1 MLFYKMKMEKEIQL
15 KIDESGQLEKVS
27 LVIGVYCALATIS
40 ILWIGVIT
48 PWMGS
53 DSFSLLVIPYLI
65 SLILAVN
72 TCVLGFLSAKAAQE
86 EEDRSLLEKRKEKK
100 ALETEE
106 DVLFSAS
113 RTLGNYRRFSP
124 YVIAVLNFILIGV
137 ILFSFKMVWSARVDI
152 PVPIKPSQAAFI
164 SALIAFI
171 SIFAGIF
178 CVGQSREKNFRW
190 LRPLGG
196 WLILSSLL
204 GMMATVAIFMHRFDK
219 PLWDIAINRMIFIIT
234 MILGIELFFNFIVEF
249 YRPRTSAEERPVFE
263 SRILSLFTEPGGFIR
278 NVADTLDYQFG
289 FKVSKTWIYLF
300 FEKSIIPLILLW
312 LLAFW
317 LFTCI
322 SEVGPGEAGIRE
334 NFGRIIDA
342 KPLSEGIYPK
352 LPWPFGKMTRV
363 PVKKIVEIT
372 VGAELKNEKGEVK
385 TPEVV
390 LWTVEHYGTEK
401 KFIVAAEKKPTDK
414 ENPVSYMSATFAIQY
429 RAKEN
434 QVSDFAFRNY
444 DIPIFLKSVS
454 EREISKYLASVDI
467 LKLMS
472 TERGR
477 AVSLLTA
484 RIQDS
489 ADKLKLGIEIVSL
502 NLHDVHPPVDK
513 VAPAFEEVASARQE
527 KEAMILNAKAYENK
541 ILPYAEAESSKIIA
555 DAETARDNS
564 VKLSEAEMMRF
575 KKQLEAYRIMP
586 EMYKL
591 RTYLDFFEKDCNEI
605 RKIVIGDSD
614 TKNVYIFNF
623 EEKARLDL
631 IDAGLGETGEQ
642 QK

>member
-1 MLFYKMKMEKEIQL
+1 MKMEKRIQL
-15 KIDESGQLEKVS
+15 KIDESNELKTIS
-27 LVIGVYCALATIS
+27 LVIGIYCVLSTLS
-40 ILWIGVIT
+40 ILWIGIVK
-48 PWMGS
+48 PWIGS
-53 DSFSLLVIPYLI
+53 DSFSLLIIPYLI
-65 SLILAVN
+65 SLVLAIN
-72 TCVLGFLSAKAAQE
+72 TCVLGFLSTKAAQE
-86 EEDRSLLEKRKEKK
+86 EEDKSLLEKRKEKK
-100 ALETEE
+100 ALETGE

-113 RTLGNYRRFSP
+113 RTLNNYKKYSP
-124 YVIAVLNFILIGV
+124 YVIAVLNFILIAV
-137 ILFSFKMVWSARVDI
+137 ILISFKMFWIARVDI
-152 PVPIKPSQAAFI
+152 PVPVKPSQAAFL
-164 SALIAFI
+164 SALLAFI

-178 CVGQSREKNFRW
+178 CVGQSREMNFRW

-196 WLILSSLL
+196 WLILSSML
-204 GMMATVAIFMHRFDK
+204 GMLATIAILMHRFDK
-219 PLWDIAINRMIFIIT
+219 PMWDISINKMIFT
-234 MILGIELFFNFIVEF
+234 VTVILGIELLFNFIVEF

-322 SEVGPGEAGIRE
+322 SEVGPGEAGIRS
-334 NFGRIIDA
+334 NFGKIIDTE
-342 KPLSEGIYPK
+342 PLREGIYPK

-363 PVKKIVEIT
+363 PIKKIVEIT
-372 VGAELKNEKGEVK
+372 VGAELANEKGEVK

-390 LWTVEHYGTEK
+390 LWTVEHYGTET

-414 ENPVSYMSATFAIQY
+414 ENPVSYMSATFTVQY

-434 QVSDFAFRNY
+434 QVREFAFRNY
-444 DIPIFLKSVS
+444 DIPTFLKSVS

-472 TERGR
+472 VERGKT
-477 AVSLLTA
+477 VSELTR
-484 RIQDS
+484 RIQKSSD
-489 ADKLKLGIEIVSL
+489 DLKLGIEIVSL

-527 KEAMILNAKAYENK
+527 KEAMILNARAYENK
-541 ILPYAEAESSKIIA
+541 ILPYAEAEALKIKA
-555 DAETARDNS
+555 DAETSRDNS
-564 VKLSEAEMMRF
+564 IKLAEAEMMRF
-575 KKQLEAYRIMP
+575 KKQLEAYKIMP

>member
-1 MLFYKMKMEKEIQL
+1 MKMEKEIQL
-15 KIDESGQLEKVS
+15 KIDESRELGTIS
-27 LVIGVYCALATIS
+27 LIVGIYCALSTLS
-40 ILWIGVIT
+40 ILWIGAIT

-53 DSFSLLVIPYLI
+53 DSFSLLIIPYLI
-65 SLILAVN
+65 SMILAVN
-72 TCVLGFLSAKAAQE
+72 ACILGFLSKKSAQE
-86 EEDRSLLEKRKEKK
+86 EEDRNLLEKRKEKK
-100 ALETEE
+100 ALETGE

-113 RTLGNYRRFSP
+113 RTLGNYKRFSP
-124 YVIAVLNFILIGV
+124 YVIAMLNFILIAA
-137 ILFSFKMVWSARVDI
+137 ILFSFKMFWSARVDI
-152 PVPIKPSQAAFI
+152 PVPMKPSQAAFI
-164 SALIAFI
+164 SALIAII

-204 GMMATVAIFMHRFDK
+204 GMIATFAIFMHRFDK
-219 PLWDIAINRMIFIIT
+219 PMWDIAISKMIFT
-234 MILGIELFFNFIVEF
+234 VMVILGIELLFNFIVEF

-289 FKVSKTWIYLF
+289 FKVSRTWIYLF

-322 SEVGPGEAGIRE
+322 SEVGSGEAGIRE
-334 NFGRIIDA
+334 NFGKIIDT

-372 VGAELKNEKGEVK
+372 VGANLANEKGEVK

-390 LWTVEHYGTEK
+390 LWTVEHYGTET

-434 QVSDFAFRNY
+434 QVLDFAFRNY
-444 DIPIFLKSVS
+444 DIPTFLRSVS

-472 TERGR
+472 IERGKT
-477 AVSLLTA
+477 VSMLA
-484 RIQDS
+484 KRIQDS
-489 ADKLKLGIEIVSL
+489 SDKLKLGIDIVSL

-541 ILPYAEAESSKIIA
+541 ILPYAEAEASKIIA
-555 DAETARDNS
+555 DAETSRDNS
-564 VKLSEAEMMRF
+564 IKLSEAEMMRF
-575 KKQLEAYRIMP
+575 KKQLDAYRIMP

-591 RTYLDFFEKDCNEI
+591 RTYLDFFERDCNDI

>member
-1 MLFYKMKMEKEIQL
+1 MKMEKEIQL
-15 KIDESGQLEKVS
+15 KIDESKELETIS
-27 LVIGVYCALATIS
+27 LVIGIYCVLASIS
-40 ILWIGVIT
+40 ILWIGIVK

-53 DSFSLLVIPYLI
+53 DSFSLLIIPYLI
-65 SLILAVN
+65 SLILAIS
-72 TCVLGFLSAKAAQE
+72 TCVLGFLSGKAAQE
-86 EEDRSLLEKRKEKK
+86 AEDRTLLEKRKEKK
-100 ALETEE
+100 ALETGE

-113 RTLGNYRRFSP
+113 RTLGNYKRYSP
-124 YVIAVLNFILIGV
+124 YTIALLSFIIIAA
-137 ILFSFKMVWSARVDI
+137 ILFSFKMFWAARVDI
-152 PVPIKPSQAAFI
+152 PIPLKPSQAAFI
-164 SALIAFI
+164 SALLAVI
-171 SIFAGIF
+171 SVFAGIF

-196 WLILSSLL
+196 WLILSAVL
-204 GMMATVAIFMHRFDK
+204 GMLATFAIFMHRFDK
-219 PLWDIAINRMIFIIT
+219 AMWDMVITKVIFIIT
-234 MILGIELFFNFIVEF
+234 IILGAELLFNFIVEF

-278 NVADTLDYQFG
+278 NIADTLDYQFG

-300 FEKSIIPLILLW
+300 LEKSIIPLILLW

-322 SEVGPGEAGIRE
+322 SEVGPGEAGIRS
-334 NFGRIIDA
+334 NFGRIIDT

-363 PVKKIVEIT
+363 PMKKIVEIT
-372 VGAELKNEKGEVK
+372 VGANLSNEKGEVK

-390 LWTVEHYGTEK
+390 LWTVEHYGTET
-401 KFIVAAEKKPTDK
+401 KFIVASEKKATDK
-414 ENPVSYMSATFAIQY
+414 ENPVSYMSATFTVQY
-429 RAKEN
+429 RAKED
-434 QVSDFAFRNY
+434 QVLDFAFRNY
-444 DIPIFLKSVS
+444 DIPLFLKSVS

-472 TERGR
+472 TERGKT
-477 AVSLLTA
+477 VSMLA
-484 RIQDS
+484 KRIQKSSD
-489 ADKLKLGIEIVSL
+489 DLKLGIEIVSL
-502 NLHDVHPPVDK
+502 NLHDVHPPVDT

-541 ILPYAEAESSKIIA
+541 ILPYAEAEASKIIA
-555 DAETARDNS
+555 DAETSRDNS
-564 VKLSEAEMMRF
+564 IRLSEAEVMRF
-575 KKQLEAYRIMP
+575 KKQLIAYRIMP

>member
-1 MLFYKMKMEKEIQL
+1 MEKEIQL
-15 KIDESGQLEKVS
+15 KIDESRELVTIS
-27 LVIGVYCALATIS
+27 LVVGIYCALSTLS
-40 ILWIGVIT
+40 ILWIGAIT

-53 DSFSLLVIPYLI
+53 DSFSLLIIPYLI

-72 TCVLGFLSAKAAQE
+72 ACILGFLSKKSAQE
-86 EEDRSLLEKRKEKK
+86 EEDRNLLEKRKEKK
-100 ALETEE
+100 ALETGE

-113 RTLGNYRRFSP
+113 RTLGNYKRFSP
-124 YVIAVLNFILIGV
+124 YVIAMLNFILIAA
-137 ILFSFKMVWSARVDI
+137 ILFSFKMFWSARVDI

-164 SALIAFI
+164 SALIAII

-196 WLILSSLL
+196 WLVLSSLL
-204 GMMATVAIFMHRFDK
+204 GMIATFGIFMHRFDK
-219 PLWDIAINRMIFIIT
+219 PMWDIAISKMIFIVVV
-234 MILGIELFFNFIVEF
+234 ILGIELLFNFIVEF

-334 NFGRIIDA
+334 NFGKIIDT

-372 VGAELKNEKGEVK
+372 VGANLANAKGEVK

-390 LWTVEHYGTEK
+390 LWTVEHYGTET
-401 KFIVAAEKKPTDK
+401 KFIVAAEKKSTDK
-414 ENPVSYMSATFAIQY
+414 ENPVSYMSAIFAVQY

-434 QVSDFAFRNY
+434 QVLDFAFRNY
-444 DIPIFLKSVS
+444 DIP
-454 EREISKYLASVDI
+454 
-467 LKLMS
+467 
-472 TERGR
+472 T
-477 AVSLLTA
+477 
-484 RIQDS
+484 
-489 ADKLKLGIEIVSL
+489 
-502 NLHDVHPPVDK
+502 
-513 VAPAFEEVASARQE
+513 
-527 KEAMILNAKAYENK
+527 
-541 ILPYAEAESSKIIA
+541 
-555 DAETARDNS
+555 
-564 VKLSEAEMMRF
+564 
-575 KKQLEAYRIMP
+575 
-586 EMYKL
+586 
-591 RTYLDFFEKDCNEI
+591 
-605 RKIVIGDSD
+605 
-614 TKNVYIFNF
+614 
-623 EEKARLDL
+623 
-631 IDAGLGETGEQ
+631 
-642 QK
+642 

>member
-1 MLFYKMKMEKEIQL
+1 MKMEKRIQL
-15 KIDESGQLEKVS
+15 KIDESNELKTIS
-27 LVIGVYCALATIS
+27 LVIGIYCALSTVS
-40 ILWIGVIT
+40 ILWIGIIK
-48 PWMGS
+48 PWIGS

-65 SLILAVN
+65 SLVLAIN
-72 TCVLGFLSAKAAQE
+72 TCVLGFLSSKAAQE
-86 EEDRSLLEKRKEKK
+86 EEDKSLLEKRKEKK
-100 ALETEE
+100 ALETGE

-113 RTLGNYRRFSP
+113 RTLGNYKKYSP
-124 YVIAVLNFILIGV
+124 YVIAVLNFILIAA
-137 ILFSFKMVWSARVDI
+137 ILLSFKMFWLARVEI
-152 PVPIKPSQAAFI
+152 PVPLKPSQAAFL
-164 SALIAFI
+164 SALLAFI
-171 SIFAGIF
+171 SVFAGIF
-178 CVGQSREKNFRW
+178 CVGQSREMNFRW

-196 WLILSSLL
+196 WLILSSFL
-204 GMMATVAIFMHRFDK
+204 GMFSTIAIFMHRFDK
-219 PLWDIAINRMIFIIT
+219 PMWDITICKTLFIIIT
-234 MILGIELFFNFIVEF
+234 ILGIELFLNFIIEF
-249 YRPRTSAEERPVFE
+249 YRPRTSVEERPVFE

-322 SEVGPGEAGIRE
+322 SEVGPGEAGIRS
-334 NFGRIIDA
+334 NFGKIIDT
-342 KPLSEGIYPK
+342 KPLREGIYPK

-372 VGAELKNEKGEVK
+372 VGAELANEKGEVK

-390 LWTVEHYGTEK
+390 LWTVEHYGTET

-414 ENPVSYMSATFAIQY
+414 ENPVSYMSATFTVQY
-429 RAKEN
+429 RAKEGE
-434 QVSDFAFRNY
+434 VRDFAFRNY
-444 DIPIFLKSVS
+444 DIPTFLKSVS

-472 TERGR
+472 IERGKT
-477 AVSLLTA
+477 VSDLA
-484 RIQDS
+484 RRIQKSSD
-489 ADKLKLGIEIVSL
+489 DLKLGIEIVSL

-541 ILPYAEAESSKIIA
+541 ILPYAEAEAAKIIA
-555 DAETARDNS
+555 DAETSKDNS
-564 VKLSEAEMMRF
+564 IKLSEAEMMRF
-575 KKQLEAYRIMP
+575 KKQMEAYRIMP
-586 EMYKL
+586 KMFKL

>member
-1 MLFYKMKMEKEIQL
+1 MMMEKELQL
-15 KIDESGQLEKVS
+15 KIDEAKELETIS
-27 LVIGVYCALATIS
+27 LVIGIYCAISTLS
-40 ILWIGVIT
+40 ILWIGVVT

-65 SLILAVN
+65 SLILAIN

-86 EEDRSLLEKRKEKK
+86 EEDRNFLEKRKEKK
-100 ALETEE
+100 ALETGE

-113 RTLGNYRRFSP
+113 RTLGNYRKYSP
-124 YVIAVLNFILIGV
+124 HVIVLLNFILIAV
-137 ILFSFKMVWSARVDI
+137 ILFSFKMFWGTRVDI
-152 PVPIKPSQAAFI
+152 SVPVKPSQAAFI
-164 SALIAFI
+164 SVLLAII

-178 CVGQSREKNFRW
+178 CVGQSREKSFRW

-204 GMMATVAIFMHRFDK
+204 GMMSTFAIFMHRFEK
-219 PLWDIAINRMIFIIT
+219 PVWEDAISKIIFTIII
-234 MILGIELFFNFIVEF
+234 ILGIELLLNFIVEF

-289 FKVSKTWIYLF
+289 FKGSKTWIYLF

-322 SEVGPGEAGIRE
+322 SEVGPGEAGVRE
-334 NFGRIIDA
+334 SFEKIIDTE
-342 KPLSEGIYPK
+342 PLSEGIYLK
-352 LPWPFGKMTRV
+352 LPWPFGNMTRV

-372 VGAELKNEKGEVK
+372 VGANLSNEKGEVK

-390 LWTVEHYGTEK
+390 LWTVEHYGKET
-401 KFIVAAEKKPTDK
+401 KFIVAAEKKATDK

-434 QVSDFAFRNY
+434 QVIDFAFRNY
-444 DIPIFLKSVS
+444 DIPVFIKSVS
-454 EREISKYLASVDI
+454 EREVSKYLASVDI

-472 TERGR
+472 VERSK
-477 AVSLLTA
+477 AVSLLTK

-489 ADKLKLGIEIVSL
+489 SDKLKLGIEIVSL

-541 ILPYAEAESSKIIA
+541 ILPYAEAEASKIIA
-555 DAETARDNS
+555 DAETSRDNS
-564 VKLSEAEMMRF
+564 IKLSEAEMMRF
-575 KKQLEAYRIMP
+575 KKQLIAYRIMP
-586 EMYKL
+586 ELYKL
-591 RTYLDFFEKDCNEI
+591 RTYLDFFEKDCNDI
-605 RKIVIGDSD
+605 RKIVIGDSG
-614 TKNVYIFNF
+614 TQNVYIFNF

-631 IDAGLGETGEQ
+631 IDAGMGEIGGQ

>member
-1 MLFYKMKMEKEIQL
+1 MKMEKEIQL
-15 KIDESGQLEKVS
+15 KIDESRELGTIS
-27 LVIGVYCALATIS
+27 LLVGMYCVFSTIS

-53 DSFSLLVIPYLI
+53 DSFSLLIIPSLI
-65 SLILAVN
+65 SLVLAIN
-72 TCVLGFLSAKAAQE
+72 TCILGFLSTKAASE
-86 EEDRSLLEKRKEKK
+86 EEDRNLLEKRKEKK
-100 ALETEE
+100 ALETGE

-113 RTLGNYRRFSP
+113 RTLGNYKKYSP
-124 YVIAVLNFILIGV
+124 YIIALLNFILIAV
-137 ILFSFKMVWSARVDI
+137 ILFSFKISWLARIDI

-164 SALIAFI
+164 SALIAII

-196 WLILSSLL
+196 WLILSAVL
-204 GMMATVAIFMHRFDK
+204 GMMATFAIFMHRFDR
-219 PLWDIAINRMIFIIT
+219 PMWDIAISKIIFTAIV
-234 MILGIELFFNFIVEF
+234 ILGIELLFNFIVEF

-263 SRILSLFTEPGGFIR
+263 SRVLSLFTEPGGFIR

-289 FKVSKTWIYLF
+289 FKVSRTWIYLF

-334 NFGRIIDA
+334 NFGKIIDT

-372 VGAELKNEKGEVK
+372 VGANLANEKGETK

-390 LWTVEHYGTEK
+390 LWTVEHYGTET
-401 KFIVAAEKKPTDK
+401 KFIVAAEKKLTDK
-414 ENPVSYMSATFAIQY
+414 ENPVSYMSATFNIQY

-434 QVSDFAFRNY
+434 QVLDFAFRNY
-444 DIPIFLKSVS
+444 NIPLFLKSIS

-467 LKLMS
+467 LKMMS

-477 AVSLLTA
+477 AVSLLTT

-489 ADKLKLGIEIVSL
+489 ADNLKLGIEIVSL

-541 ILPYAEAESSKIIA
+541 ILPYAEAEASKIIA
-555 DAETARDNS
+555 DAETSRDNS
-564 VKLSEAEMMRF
+564 IKLSEAEMMRF
-575 KKQLEAYRIMP
+575 RKQLDAYRIMP

-631 IDAGLGETGEQ
+631 IDVGLGETGEQ